1 MLGAF
6 IGVIVINNPLQKL
19 EGGIELSFR
28 NMMFGT
34 MYSLGGAIGWACAML
49 CMRYMRNIHYSVT
62 PFWYAT
68 GCTFFS
74 SIFLTI

>member
-1 MLGAF
+1 
-6 IGVIVINNPLQKL
+6 
-19 EGGIELSFR
+19 
-28 NMMFGT
+28 MMFGT
-34 MYSLGGAIGWACAML
+34 VYSLGGAIGWACAML

-74 SIFLTI
+74 TIFLSM